1 MAYEARDKLRA
12 GLDPRRSIAR
22 DRFNEYFVFILS
34 AGGAAI
40 IVPLLLLIVS
50 IITGQF
56 GILIF
61 LAASVLLELFLI
73 FGIGR
78 PRMQQIEA
86 LGWALLWG
94 TTAVVLG
101 LCFYY
106 LVLDNLL

>member
-40 IVPLLLLIVS
+40 VVPLILLIVS
-50 IITGQF
+50 AATDQF
-56 GILIF
+56 SVLIF
-61 LAASVLLELFLI
+61 VGASVLLELFLI

-78 PRMQQIEA
+78 PRMQRIEA
-86 LGWALLWG
+86 VGWALLWG
-94 TTAVVLG
+94 AAAALLG

-106 LVLDNLL
+106 LVVDNLV